1 MAHTIYK
8 EEQQYRNWESIAFIT
23 LLIGGLVYG
32 IVTGNAKN
40 AMAISPMW
48 LSACLVALSGF
59 LLYLLNIKL
68 RISVSDKSISYQY
81 FPIHDKKK
89 KVKIEDIQYCAVIDP
104 SAAQSYTGR
113 NLNFAV
119 REQMYSVTGRRGLQV
134 ILKNNKRLFIGSK
147 NPQELKSRIES
158 VVDRK

>member
-1 MAHTIYK
+1 MAQTIYK
-8 EEQQYRNWESIAFIT
+8 EEQQYRNWESIVFISI
-23 LLIGGLVYG
+23 LIAGLVYG
-32 IVTGNAKN
+32 IVSGNAKN

-68 RISVSDKSISYQY
+68 RVSVSDKSISYQY

-89 KVKIEDIQYCAVIDP
+89 KVKINDIKFCAVVDP
-104 SAAQSYTGR
+104 STAETYTGR

-134 ILKNNKRLFIGSK
+134 VLKNNKRLFIGSK
-147 NPQELKSRIES
+147 NPQELKNRIES
-158 VVDRK
+158 IVERK